1 MRTVFGIAIVAI
13 TSSLGMTDRA
23 QASLCGASR
32 CCLRTCA
39 LLVLPA
45 ELLHCAENRAGNGL
59 RRAAHGRLSHRVWG
73 SEGQGQDPRRQV
85 QRRHGVSLLQR
96 DRVSAPAAQQLPA
109 GQDLRP
115 VADCG
120 KGTCGPGGCPE
131 LVPVQV
137 LKKCPYTTVREV
149 IEEQEIE
156 RPRLTCKLV
165 KEEII
170 ICVPHVVCK
179 QVPVRVCC
187 PTPCCQRCAI
197 VAPVPCSTCGK

>member
-1 MRTVFGIAIVAI
+1 M
-13 TSSLGMTDRA
+13 
-23 QASLCGASR
+23 
-32 CCLRTCA
+32 
-39 LLVLPA
+39 
-45 ELLHCAENRAGNGL
+45 
-59 RRAAHGRLSHRVWG
+59 
-73 SEGQGQDPRRQV
+73 
-85 QRRHGVSLLQR
+85 
-96 DRVSAPAAQQLPA
+96 
-109 GQDLRP
+109 
-115 VADCG
+115 
-120 KGTCGPGGCPE
+120 GTCGPNGCPE